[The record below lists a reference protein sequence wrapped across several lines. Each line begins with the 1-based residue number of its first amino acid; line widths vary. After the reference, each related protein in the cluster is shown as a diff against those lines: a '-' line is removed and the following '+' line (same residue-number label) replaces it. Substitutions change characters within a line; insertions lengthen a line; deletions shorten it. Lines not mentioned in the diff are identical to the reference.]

1 MKILIRDNHRL
12 TIVNINLMVN
22 TMTMSKIPENP
33 YQPLEMWADT
43 KVVVEEDDEKKKV
56 DAKHYHV
63 RYIVGEGSD
72 KQFVYDGEGI
82 EAVEDETLVLSPTI
96 HKLPEESFHYDGSG
110 LHRIFVQDDK
120 DNTKKLSRV
129 EFCGDHE
136 LVEVV
141 FDSPGVE
148 CCAMTKDEADKQS
161 VPLQYLSGYLLGKN
175 NDMVKIALAKTVL
188 ETGSSYY
195 EHIHVIPESSVKDLR
210 CLE

>member
-1 MKILIRDNHRL
+1 MAVLK
-12 TIVNINLMVN
+12 V
-22 TMTMSKIPENP
+22 PENP

-43 KVVVEEDDEKKKV
+43 KVSVKEDDERKKV
-56 DAKHYHV
+56 NAKHYHV

-72 KQFVYDGEGI
+72 KQFVYDGEGM

-96 HKLPEESFHYDGSG
+96 HKLLDEPFHFDRSG
-110 LHRIFVQDDK
+110 ANRIFLQDDE
-120 DNTKKLSRV
+120 NRTKKLSRA
-129 EFCGDHE
+129 EFCGNHE

-148 CCAMTKDEADKQS
+148 CCSMTKDEADEQS
-161 VPLQYLSGYLLGKN
+161 VPIQYLSGYLLGKS